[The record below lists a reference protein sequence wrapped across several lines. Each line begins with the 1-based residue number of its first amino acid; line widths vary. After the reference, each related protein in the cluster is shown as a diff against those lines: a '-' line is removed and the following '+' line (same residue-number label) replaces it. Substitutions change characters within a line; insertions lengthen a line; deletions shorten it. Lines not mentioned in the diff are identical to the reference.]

1 MFVMLIVAEL
11 FESVWL
17 LKARKIFM
25 LNMLM
30 EFSLYSYD
38 AYISVTSQPSVGSS
52 IPSDTK
58 SNYDTNVI

>member
-1 MFVMLIVAEL
+1 MLIVAEL
-11 FESVWL
+11 FESLWL
-17 LKARKIFM
+17 LKVKEDFM

-38 AYISVTSQPSVGSS
+38 AYITVTSEPSVGSS

-58 SNYDTNVI
+58 SNDYTNVI